1 MSACAGDAWRHHRSL
16 PPSLH
21 ALPPAG
27 RQGRRSGPATAS
39 TACAHAV
46 RILRELAPMVG
57 ARSYVP
63 RFCSLPRLS
72 PPAHLT
78 YGCKRMAGRAL
89 TLTCPQ
95 PRSVSMHAC
104 TIPVPCRM
112 AYDARERDPS
122 FQALLHG
129 HCRSAACT
137 SVWPPYTHAREHEC
151 WLPLP
156 AVEEREGEI
165 VPFNYLQ
172 A

>member
-16 PPSLH
+16 PPSLAPCTH
-21 ALPPAG
+21 CRRPGGWAG
-27 RQGRRSGPATAS
+27 GQAQRPGDGEHRLR
-39 TACAHAV
+39 ACSSNIT
-46 RILRELAPMVG
+46 RVG
-57 ARSYVP
+57 ANGRGAYVP

-89 TLTCPQ
+89 TLTCPL

-129 HCRSAACT
+129 HCRCRCMHNRLAICPCVST
-137 SVWPPYTHAREHEC
+137 SDGVCDPVGCRCRPWKR
-151 WLPLP
+151 
-156 AVEEREGEI
+156 
-165 VPFNYLQ
+165 
-172 A
+172 

>member
-89 TLTCPQ
+89 TLTCPL

-112 AYDARERDPS
+112 ACDARERDPS

-129 HCRSAACT
+129 HCRCRCMHKRLAIYPCA
-137 SVWPPYTHAREHEC
+137 
-151 WLPLP
+151 
-156 AVEEREGEI
+156 
-165 VPFNYLQ
+165 
-172 A
+172 